1 MSQKESVELF
11 ESIHAG
17 FPSPAEDIPG
27 KSLDIK
33 ELLVKN
39 PASTFFAKVQGD
51 SMIGDGISDGD
62 IIIIDKSEQARD
74 GAIAVC
80 YIDGEFTVKRLEI
93 HPDYILLKPSNEKYK
108 PIKVTPDNELII
120 WGIVKFVIKKL

>member
-1 MSQKESVELF
+1 MEQKESVELF
-11 ESIHAG
+11 ESVHAG

-62 IIIIDKSEQARD
+62 IIVIDKSEQPHD
-74 GAIAVC
+74 GSIAVC

-93 HPDYILLKPSNEKYK
+93 HSDYMLLKPANGKYK
-108 PIKVTPDNELII
+108 PIKVTADNDLIV
-120 WGIVKFVIKKL
+120 WGIVKFVIKKF

>member
-39 PASTFFAKVQGD
+39 PASTFFAKVQGE
-51 SMIGDGISDGD
+51 SMINAGL
-62 IIIIDKSEQARD
+62 EM
-74 GAIAVC
+74 
-80 YIDGEFTVKRLEI
+80 EFLMGT
-93 HPDYILLKPSNEKYK
+93 LLSLTNLSKHAMAQ
-108 PIKVTPDNELII
+108 
-120 WGIVKFVIKKL
+120 